1 MVWEAAAITK
11 ALADLYFPPLSVRSR
26 DLVRGYI
33 QSSRSRQVFFD
44 ALYLICEELYNR
56 GEAVTGLLAKWR
68 QEVAGGL
75 RRRPAIKP
83 IPPHRPADPAQLEGD
98 IPMQFTIAVL
108 ERDGVPPQGNP
119 VSGCRIVAEAFGLP
133 DDTVV
138 RIWKECT
145 WRKSF
150 LPAMRKYSKAIAK
163 RTGLLPPQ

>member
-1 MVWEAAAITK
+1 MAGKGLFSNIV
-11 ALADLYFPPLSVRSR
+11 PSR
-26 DLVRGYI
+26 AELRKYI
-33 QSSRSRQVFFD
+33 KLSRSTRVPFD
-44 ALYLICEELYNR
+44 ALSLICEELYNR

-108 ERDGVPPQGNP
+108 ERVGVPPQGNP

-163 RTGLLPPQ
+163 RTGLFPPQ